1 MSEVVSGTI
10 NTILGG
16 IGQVFFMG
24 SPVVGIIFVFGL
36 WVNSWKAAV
45 FALIGSISGA
55 VVGFLLG
62 VPADTIT
69 YGIYGF
75 NSVLTA
81 IALGDTFLKKGRA
94 AYALATLAAL
104 ITGFV
109 TATLITVTSQFP
121 ISPSGTAHLPV
132 QTSAFVV
139 TTFIFLFA
147 VNKLPGMKFASPGSP
162 PKQRSNIIK
171 DATKEGAIQTS
182 EFTAGGF
189 VKLVFTGI
197 AQVMFQENWKTGVL
211 FFIGLTLASL
221 PLAPF
226 AFGPQYPIY
235 FAGVTAFIAS
245 LVGTLTAIAFKADR
259 TSILMGLYGFNAV
272 LTALAVMGVF
282 LGFFWP
288 LQGFPGSPV
297 NFFVMLFAVAFSSVM
312 TAAIGAV
319 TSNWKVPTLTAP
331 FVVTAWFIELA
342 AHIFPNIASYSAAGI
357 ILPHLPSIG
366 QLVPHLLTI
375 L

>member
-1 MSEVVSGTI
+1 MLDVISGTI
-10 NTILGG
+10 NTILAGV
-16 IGQVFFMG
+16 GQVFFMG
-24 SPVVGIIFVFGL
+24 SPLVGIIFIFGL
-36 WVNSWKAAV
+36 WANSWKAAA
-45 FALIGSISGA
+45 FALIGSISGGI
-55 VVGFLLG
+55 VGFVLG
-62 VPADTIT
+62 VPADTVT

-81 IALGDTFLKKGRA
+81 IALGDTFLEKGKT
-94 AYALATLAAL
+94 AYLMATLAAF

-109 TATLITVTSQFP
+109 TATLISFTSQFP
-121 ISPSGTAHLPV
+121 ISPNGAARLPV
-132 QTSAFVV
+132 QTSAFVI

-147 VNKLPGMKFASPGSP
+147 INKFPGMKLASASAP
-162 PKQRSNIIK
+162 PKQRSTIIK
-171 DATKEGAIQTS
+171 DPLNEGPLKTS
-182 EFTAGGF
+182 ELSAGGF

-211 FFIGLTLASL
+211 FFIGLTLATV
-221 PLAPF
+221 PLTPF

-259 TSILMGLYGFNAV
+259 TSVLMGLYGFNAV
-272 LTALAVMGVF
+272 LTGLAVMGVF

-288 LQGFPGSPV
+288 LQGFAGSPV
-297 NFFVMLFAVAFSSVM
+297 NFLVMLFAVAFSSVM

-331 FVVTAWFIELA
+331 FVLTAWFIELA
-342 AHIFPNIASYSAAGI
+342 AHTLPNISSYSGLAF
-357 ILPHLPSIG
+357 ILLHSPASGL
-366 QLVPHLLTI
+366 LVPQLLTM

>member
-24 SPVVGIIFVFGL
+24 SPLVGIIFVFGL
-36 WVNSWKAAV
+36 WANSWKAAA
-45 FALIGSISGA
+45 FALIGSISGGI
-55 VVGFLLG
+55 VGFVLG
-62 VPADTIT
+62 VPADTVT

-81 IALGDTFLKKGRA
+81 IALGDTFLEKGKT
-94 AYALATLAAL
+94 AYAMATLAAF

-109 TATLITVTSQFP
+109 TATLISFTGQFL
-121 ISPSGTAHLPV
+121 ISPSGNARLPV

-147 VNKLPGMKFASPGSP
+147 VNKFTGMKFAGAGAP
-162 PKQRSNIIK
+162 PTQRSSIIK
-171 DATKEGAIQTS
+171 DPNKEGPIEAS

-189 VKLVFTGI
+189 LKLIFTGI
-197 AQVMFQENWKTGVL
+197 AQVMFQENWKTGVI
-211 FFIGLTLASL
+211 FFIGLTLATV
-221 PLAPF
+221 PLTPF
-226 AFGPQYPIY
+226 AFGAQYPIY

-259 TSILMGLYGFNAV
+259 TSVLMGLYGFNAV

-288 LQGFPGSPV
+288 LQGFPGSPF

-357 ILPHLPSIG
+357 ILPNVHSVGIVI
-366 QLVPHLLTI
+366 QQFLTI

>member
-1 MSEVVSGTI
+1 MSEVISGTI
-10 NTILGG
+10 NTVLAG

-24 SPVVGIIFVFGL
+24 SPLVGILFIFGL
-36 WVNSWKAAV
+36 WTNSWKAAA
-45 FALIGSISGA
+45 FAIIGSISGGI
-55 VVGFLLG
+55 VGFVLG
-62 VPADTIT
+62 VPAGTVT

-81 IALGDTFLKKGRA
+81 IALGDTFLEKGKT
-94 AYALATLAAL
+94 AYVMATLAAF
-104 ITGFV
+104 ITGFA
-109 TATLITVTSQFP
+109 TAALISITSQFP
-121 ISPSGTAHLPV
+121 ISPNGVERLPV

-147 VNKLPGMKFASPGSP
+147 VSKFPGMKFASAGAA
-162 PKQRSNIIK
+162 PKQRGAMIRDSS
-171 DATKEGAIQTS
+171 KEGPIKAS
-182 EFTAGGF
+182 EFTPGGF
-189 VKLVFTGI
+189 VKLIFTGI

-211 FFIGLTLASL
+211 FFIGLTLATV
-221 PLAPF
+221 PLTPF

-288 LQGFPGSPV
+288 LQGFPGSPF

-331 FVVTAWFIELA
+331 FVLTAWFIELS
-342 AHIFPNIASYSAAGI
+342 AHIFPNISSYSGLAF
-357 ILPHLPSIG
+357 ILPHLPTIG
-366 QLVPHLLTI
+366 TAVQQLLTI

>member
-24 SPVVGIIFVFGL
+24 SPLVGIIFIFGL
-36 WVNSWKAAV
+36 WANSWKAAV
-45 FALIGSISGA
+45 FALIGSISGGII
-55 VVGFLLG
+55 GFLLG
-62 VPADTIT
+62 VPADTVT

-81 IALGDTFLKKGRA
+81 IALGDTFLEKGKT
-94 AYALATLAAL
+94 AYVMATIAAL

-109 TATLITVTSQFP
+109 TATLINVTSLFP
-121 ISPSGTAHLPV
+121 ISPDGSAHLPV

-171 DATKEGAIQTS
+171 DSTKEGSIQTN
-182 EFTAGGF
+182 EFTASGF

-211 FFIGLTLASL
+211 FFIGLTLASVSL
-221 PLAPF
+221 TPF

-288 LQGFPGSPV
+288 LEGFPGSPV

-342 AHIFPNIASYSAAGI
+342 AHIFPNIASYSVAGI

>member
-10 NTILGG
+10 NTVLAG

-24 SPVVGIIFVFGL
+24 SPLVGIIFVFGL
-36 WVNSWKAAV
+36 WANSWKAAA
-45 FALIGSISGA
+45 FALIGSITGGI
-55 VVGFLLG
+55 VGFLLG
-62 VPADTIT
+62 VPADTVT

-81 IALGDTFLKKGRA
+81 IALGDTFLEKGKT
-94 AYALATLAAL
+94 AYVMATLAAF

-109 TATLITVTSQFP
+109 TATLISFTSQFP
-121 ISPSGTAHLPV
+121 VSPNGVERLPV

-147 VNKLPGMKFASPGSP
+147 VSKFSGMKFASAGAA
-162 PKQRSNIIK
+162 PKQRGAMVRDSS
-171 DATKEGAIQTS
+171 KEGPVKAS
-182 EFTAGGF
+182 EFTPGGF
-189 VKLVFTGI
+189 VKLIFTGI

-211 FFIGLTLASL
+211 FFIGLTLATV
-221 PLAPF
+221 PLTPF

-331 FVVTAWFIELA
+331 FVLTAWFIELS
-342 AHIFPNIASYSAAGI
+342 AHIFPNISSYSGLAF
-357 ILPHLPSIG
+357 ILPHLPTIG
-366 QLVPHLLTI
+366 TTVQQLLTI

>member
-10 NTILGG
+10 NTILSG

-24 SPVVGIIFVFGL
+24 SPLVGIIFVFGL
-36 WVNSWKAAV
+36 WANSWKAAV
-45 FALIGSISGA
+45 FALIGSISGGI
-55 VVGFLLG
+55 VGFILG
-62 VPADTIT
+62 VPADTVT

-81 IALGDTFLKKGRA
+81 IALGDTFLEKGKT
-94 AYALATLAAL
+94 AYIMATLAAF

-109 TATLITVTSQFP
+109 TATLISFTGQFV
-121 ISPSGTAHLPV
+121 ISPNGTAHLPV
-132 QTSAFVV
+132 QTSAFVI

-147 VNKLPGMKFASPGSP
+147 IHKFPAMKFASPGAP
-162 PKQRSNIIK
+162 PKQRSAMIK
-171 DATKEGAIQTS
+171 DPTKEGTLQTS

-189 VKLVFTGI
+189 AKLVFTGI
-197 AQVMFQENWKTGVL
+197 AQVMFQENWKTGVI
-211 FFIGLTLASL
+211 FFIGLTLATV
-221 PLAPF
+221 PLTPF

-235 FAGVTAFIAS
+235 FAGITAVIAS
-245 LVGTLTAIAFKADR
+245 VVGTLTAIAFKADR
-259 TSILMGLYGFNAV
+259 TAILMGLYGFNAV

-297 NFFVMLFAVAFSSVM
+297 NLLVMLFAVAFSSVM

-319 TSNWKVPTLTAP
+319 TGNWKIPTLTAP

-342 AHIFPNIASYSAAGI
+342 AHIFPAIASYSGLAL
-357 ILPHLPSIG
+357 ILPHSSSLWTA
-366 QLVPHLLTI
+366 VPHLLA
-375 L
+375 LL